1 MLKYFPFANFS
12 PNVKD
17 THSYSRWKL
26 TQQVWKWP
34 NLFKAIDLWKYV
46 CKYVML
52 INLSKSQTTANIA
65 VQNMYVNGLEKFGFL
80 M

>member
-1 MLKYFPFANFS
+1 MF
-12 PNVKD
+12 
-17 THSYSRWKL
+17 
-26 TQQVWKWP
+26 
-34 NLFKAIDLWKYV
+34 
-46 CKYVML
+46 